1 MKKQYREWG
10 ADADDSLKQNCEPII
25 ELRQHA
31 PITLNNAPFLSS
43 TVTLSSLSF
52 MRNLEHRL
60 GDEAEEFDG
69 RLATRHKRASVP
81 ESVMT
86 RAS

>member
-1 MKKQYREWG
+1 
-10 ADADDSLKQNCEPII
+10 LKQNCEPIETTRPNHLEQRAI
-25 ELRQHA
+25 LELVE
-31 PITLNNAPFLSS
+31 S

-60 GDEAEEFDG
+60 GDEAEEFDR
-69 RLATRHKRASVP
+69 RLATRHIDKRASVP